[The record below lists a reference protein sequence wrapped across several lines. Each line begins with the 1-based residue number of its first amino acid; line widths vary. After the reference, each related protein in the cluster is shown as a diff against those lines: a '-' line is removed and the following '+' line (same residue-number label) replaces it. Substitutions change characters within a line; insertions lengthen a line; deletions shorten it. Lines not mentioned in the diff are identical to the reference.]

1 MYKLI
6 YFVPT
11 AHKEET
17 KEALFAIG
25 VGQYPMY
32 ENVCF
37 ETLGTGQFRPT
48 ADAKPFIGAP
58 DVVEKVEE
66 YRVEMVCK
74 DDLIKKAVEVLK
86 NTHPYEVVAYDVVKL
101 EDI

>member
-11 AHKEET
+11 SHKEVT

-25 VGQYPMY
+25 AGQYPMY

-37 ETLGTGQFRPT
+37 ETLGTGQFQPT
-48 ADAKPFIGAP
+48 SEATPFIGESN
-58 DVVEKVEE
+58 VLERVEE

-74 DDLIKKAVEVLK
+74 DELIKKAVAVLQ
-86 NTHPYEVVAYDVVKL
+86 NTHPYEIVAYDVVKL